1 VGESHMAR
9 VVLTVPEMSCTHCV
23 QTVTAAL
30 SPLAGITDVS
40 VDLTAKTVRV
50 AYDPAHVTV
59 ETMRDVLAGEDYPVA
74 GVTTS

>member
-1 VGESHMAR
+1 
-9 VVLTVPEMSCTHCV
+9 
-23 QTVTAAL
+23 
-30 SPLAGITDVS
+30 VS

-59 ETMRDVLAGEDYPVA
+59 ETMRDVLAEEDYPVA